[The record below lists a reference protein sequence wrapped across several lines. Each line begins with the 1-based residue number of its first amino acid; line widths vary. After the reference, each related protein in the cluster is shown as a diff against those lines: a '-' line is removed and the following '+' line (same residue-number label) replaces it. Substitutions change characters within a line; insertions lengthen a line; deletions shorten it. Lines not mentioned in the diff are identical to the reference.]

1 MTNFKNLGL
10 SIAGAGTAFLAIATK
25 ALAVPPVADT
35 AVVAATTDSITGL
48 QEAGT
53 ANLATLIPL
62 AAVLMIS
69 VAVIY
74 FVVKHFR
81 SLAHV

>member
-1 MTNFKNLGL
+1 MNIKNLGL
-10 SIAGAGTAFLAIATK
+10 SITTAGAGFLAVASK
-25 ALAVPPVADT
+25 ALAVPPFADP
-35 AVVAATTDSITGL
+35 AVVTATTDSITGL
-48 QEAGT
+48 QQAGT

-62 AAVLMIS
+62 AAVLLIS